1 MRCARSSQ
9 SERSICPTVL
19 SESRESTPRSQL
31 PSSSA
36 GTTSARF
43 PASPGKR
50 PRPYGRRLSGDDGS
64 VRGPDLEMP
73 LTIEELHVQGSLG
86 GLFDDLSLV
95 GFANDVLSLDETIA
109 WILSRHR
116 KMRKWTMNLA
126 ILFLRTLCII
136 KTKSNGKADLINFG
150 AFSFNPVLYTET
162 KSASPKYADIFPTY
176 LSVKLK
182 WWLHSI
188 TFRTRNLGKNN
199 FYYNEYILNMSI
211 LSLV

>member
-1 MRCARSSQ
+1 MVWLNPSWRELVAYSYLMRCARSSQ

-19 SESRESTPRSQL
+19 SESRESTPRSEL

-50 PRPYGRRLSGDDGS
+50 PRPYGTRLSGDDGS

-150 AFSFNPVLYTET
+150 AFSFNPVVYTKT
-162 KSASPKYADIFPTY
+162 KCVTKVRRHISNLFECKVKMVAS
-176 LSVKLK
+176 
-182 WWLHSI
+182 LHNI
-188 TFRTRNLGKNN
+188 
-199 FYYNEYILNMSI
+199 
-211 LSLV
+211 